1 MIRVKALTKRFSA
14 TVALDRLSL
23 EIPRGTIFGLLGPNG
38 AGKTTL
44 LRVIMGLVFADAGEV
59 DRGGLSP
66 SNIGYLP
73 ERAFFP
79 PRCTVRDY
87 LVTLGRLAD
96 LRETVLRHKVDQLLQ
111 QVNLDGV
118 ASHRLGTCSRG
129 MLQRLGLAQALIG
142 DPPLLLLDEPA
153 LGLDPAGQRFMRQ
166 QIAALHQAGKT
177 VLLSSHHLD
186 EVTRTCTH
194 VALLSQGCL
203 VHSSTL
209 DAILTSR
216 ARVIIA
222 TDPLPNDLCARLTSL
237 APGITV
243 ADRRVVLSG
252 DAVSCKPEILR
263 LLLDMSIDI
272 RELSEHR
279 TTLEEVYLEATGE

>member
-23 EIPRGTIFGLLGPNG
+23 EIPDGTIFGLLGPNG

-44 LRVIMGLVFADAGEV
+44 LRVIMGLVFPDAGEV

-66 SNIGYLP
+66 SRIGYLP

-79 PRCTVRDY
+79 PHFTVRDY
-87 LVTLGRLAD
+87 LATLGRLAD
-96 LRETVLRHKVDQLLQ
+96 LQGTTLQQKVDQLLQ
-111 QVNLDGV
+111 QVCLDGV
-118 ASHRLGTCSRG
+118 ASHRLGACSRG
-129 MLQRLGLAQALIG
+129 MLQRFGVAQALIG

-166 QIAALHQAGKT
+166 QIATLRQAGKT

-186 EVTRTCTH
+186 EVTRTCSH
-194 VALLSQGCL
+194 VAVLSKGCL
-203 VHSSTL
+203 VHSSAL
-209 DAILTSR
+209 DATLTPR
-216 ARVIIA
+216 ARVIIG
-222 TDPLPNDLCARLTSL
+222 TGPLPHELSARLISL

-243 ADRRVVLSG
+243 TDRQVVLSG
-252 DAVSCKPEILR
+252 DAVSRKAEILR
-263 LLLDMSIDI
+263 VLLKMGIDI
-272 RELSEHR
+272 QQLSEQHA
-279 TTLEEVYLEATGE
+279 TLEEIYLEATGE